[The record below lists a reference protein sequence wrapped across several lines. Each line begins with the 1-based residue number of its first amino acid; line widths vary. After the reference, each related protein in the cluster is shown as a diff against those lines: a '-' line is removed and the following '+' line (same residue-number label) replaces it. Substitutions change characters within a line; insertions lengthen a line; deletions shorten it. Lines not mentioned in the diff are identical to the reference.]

1 MLIDPNEIQ
10 TTDRGSDKFAAL
22 SINPYGGS
30 VIIGGSDGDSVHHES
45 ANFVFENTQNNGH
58 VRFSNQVAANYIQ
71 SGYSGAVNSAKDLR
85 FGPVLTAGKTWMA
98 ITKDGNI
105 GIGTTKPANKLAITN
120 PGDIGMLSNPTQGGI
135 VIQDQEA
142 YNRGAKLYIDANEI
156 QTVHD
161 GQIFP
166 LIINPYGGNVRLGG
180 HDGNFGSGA
189 TASFDFIVPTVQK
202 GYMRFT
208 PDTNAN
214 YIQSGYSGTTNSA
227 KDLRFGPV
235 NTSNSHMVLT
245 ASGSLGVGTMNP
257 KTKLDVAGKVRI
269 ADGSQGS
276 GKLLVSD
283 NDGIARWA
291 AASTLGIGSGSN
303 PNDCSATNKVVNGHS
318 YPVAALTNGNN
329 YMSVFVESIANG
341 RRQWSQEFLCT
352 KGNLGALGGERSQ
365 LFCNNGYIS
374 NGTACIQPSADAA
387 TNCSATNMTI
397 NGKTYA
403 VPSIKHNFSAV
414 VYTHKAI
421 ANGTENYKQTFVCNN
436 GTVQVSGSEEKI
448 SQTCNAGHSWNGSQC
463 VAGGDPK
470 INDIFKDTSCNTAN
484 IQVVTLTPGVDKIP
498 ENLNAD
504 TMYKLSSGTYE
515 ITKKINMNTCSAI
528 VGEGNTKTTIQ
539 YAGLSFGTEDLISI
553 EKSNAV
559 VSDVKITGTKA
570 GAGTVAN
577 LIKASGNISKVI
589 IQKSNLENATQSG
602 IDFDYVSNSKID
614 KVEIKE
620 IKNTSSAVNG
630 IHLRNDSNNNTLT
643 NIAISNISSSSS
655 ASSSGIDLRGSSNIL
670 TNITISNIS
679 SSSSYSSSFGID
691 LNGSSNTLTNITIS
705 NISSSYYSSSYGI
718 HLGGSSNTL
727 TNITISNIFSSASP
741 SFGIRFGS
749 DNNTLSNASIS
760 YSKQYGISVEN
771 GKTNNTLRNVLVY
784 KNSQAGI
791 QMDGSNTTFSNV
803 YSYANGGAGIA
814 GNGGSNF
821 YYDKLVIFGNAGSN
835 TVGPLKRG
843 FASHW
848 LGGFNDGV
856 LTITGT
862 FGAAWAIAPT
872 NVTGFNINT
881 VGAQTGL
888 TWPATV
894 NWTFGANIPKQM
906 APVIASDCTLSATST
921 TKCRPTFGGTTTYN
935 AAKKIGER

>member
-1 MLIDPNEIQ
+1 
-10 TTDRGSDKFAAL
+10 
-22 SINPYGGS
+22 
-30 VIIGGSDGDSVHHES
+30 
-45 ANFVFENTQNNGH
+45 
-58 VRFSNQVAANYIQ
+58 
-71 SGYSGAVNSAKDLR
+71 
-85 FGPVLTAGKTWMA
+85 
-98 ITKDGNI
+98 
-105 GIGTTKPANKLAITN
+105 
-120 PGDIGMLSNPTQGGI
+120 
-135 VIQDQEA
+135 
-142 YNRGAKLYIDANEI
+142 
-156 QTVHD
+156 
-161 GQIFP
+161 
-166 LIINPYGGNVRLGG
+166 
-180 HDGNFGSGA
+180 
-189 TASFDFIVPTVQK
+189 
-202 GYMRFT
+202 
-208 PDTNAN
+208 
-214 YIQSGYSGTTNSA
+214 
-227 KDLRFGPV
+227 
-235 NTSNSHMVLT
+235 MVLT

-291 AASTLGIGSGSN
+291 AASTLGIGSGGN

-352 KGNLGALGGERSQ
+352 KGNLDALGGERSQ
-365 LFCNNGYIS
+365 LFCNNGYTS

-387 TNCSATNMTI
+387 TNCSATNMAI

-414 VYTHKAI
+414 VHAHQSI

-436 GTVQVSGSEEKI
+436 GTVQASGSEEKI
-448 SQTCNAGHSWNGSQC
+448 SQTCNAGYSWNGSQC
-463 VAGGDPK
+463 VAGGDPQ

-484 IQVVTLTPGVDKIP
+484 IRVVTIAPGVDKIP

-602 IDFDYVSNSKID
+602 IAFDYVSNSKID
-614 KVEIKE
+614 KVQIKE
-620 IKNTSSAVNG
+620 IKSTSNAVNG
-630 IHLRNDSNNNTLT
+630 IQLRNSNNNTLT
-643 NIAISNISSSSS
+643 NITISNLSSSSFVSSGINLRDSNSNTLTNITISNLSPPPPSSSSS
-655 ASSSGIDLRGSSNIL
+655 PTFTGIYLDRSNNNTF

-679 SSSSYSSSFGID
+679 SSSSFSSSGIYLSGSHSNTFTNITISNISASYSSFGIHVEGSSNTFTNITISN
-691 LNGSSNTLTNITIS
+691 LSSSSSRGINLNNGSSNTLTNITIS
-705 NISSSYYSSSYGI
+705 N
-718 HLGGSSNTL
+718 L
-727 TNITISNIFSSASP
+727 SAAS

-760 YSKQYGISVEN
+760 YSEYYGISVEN
-771 GKTNNTLRNVLVY
+771 GKANNTLRNVLVY
-784 KNSQAGI
+784 KNRQAGI

-821 YYDKLVIFGNAGSN
+821 YYDKLVIFGNAGGN
-835 TVGPLKRG
+835 TVGPLKPG
-843 FASHW
+843 LASHW
-848 LGGFNDGV
+848 LGGFTNGV
-856 LTITGT
+856 FTTTGT
-862 FGAAWAIAPT
+862 FGTAWAIAPT

-881 VGAQTGL
+881 VGPQTGL

-935 AAKKIGER
+935 ATKKIGER

>member
-1 MLIDPNEIQ
+1 
-10 TTDRGSDKFAAL
+10 
-22 SINPYGGS
+22 
-30 VIIGGSDGDSVHHES
+30 
-45 ANFVFENTQNNGH
+45 
-58 VRFSNQVAANYIQ
+58 
-71 SGYSGAVNSAKDLR
+71 
-85 FGPVLTAGKTWMA
+85 
-98 ITKDGNI
+98 
-105 GIGTTKPANKLAITN
+105 
-120 PGDIGMLSNPTQGGI
+120 
-135 VIQDQEA
+135 
-142 YNRGAKLYIDANEI
+142 
-156 QTVHD
+156 
-161 GQIFP
+161 
-166 LIINPYGGNVRLGG
+166 
-180 HDGNFGSGA
+180 
-189 TASFDFIVPTVQK
+189 
-202 GYMRFT
+202 
-208 PDTNAN
+208 
-214 YIQSGYSGTTNSA
+214 
-227 KDLRFGPV
+227 
-235 NTSNSHMVLT
+235 MVLT

-365 LFCNNGYIS
+365 LFCNNGYTS

-414 VYTHKAI
+414 VHTHQSI

-436 GTVQVSGSEEKI
+436 GTVQASGSEEKI
-448 SQTCNAGHSWNGSQC
+448 SQTCNAGYSWNGSQC
-463 VAGGDPK
+463 VAGGDPQ
-470 INDIFKDTSCNTAN
+470 ISDIFKDTSCNTAN
-484 IQVVTLTPGVDKIP
+484 IRVVTIAPGVDKIP

-589 IQKSNLENATQSG
+589 IRKSNLENATQSG
-602 IDFDYVSNSKID
+602 ISFDNVSNSKID

-620 IKNTSSAVNG
+620 IKSTSNAVHG
-630 IHLRNDSNNNTLT
+630 IQLSNSNNNT
-643 NIAISNISSSSS
+643 
-655 ASSSGIDLRGSSNIL
+655 L

-679 SSSSYSSSFGID
+679 SSSSDFSSSYGISLSGSSNTLTHIAISNISSSSSSFGIY
-691 LNGSSNTLTNITIS
+691 LAGSSSNTLTHITISNISSSAYSYGIILNSSSSNTLTHIAISNISSSSYSSSYGISLNNSSSNTLTHIAISNISSSYSSSYGISLGSSSSNTFTNITIS
-705 NISSSYYSSSYGI
+705 NISSS
-718 HLGGSSNTL
+718 
-727 TNITISNIFSSASP
+727 SP
-741 SFGIRFGS
+741 SSGIRFGS

-760 YSKQYGISVEN
+760 YSKHHGIVVEN

-784 KNSQAGI
+784 KN
-791 QMDGSNTTFSNV
+791 
-803 YSYANGGAGIA
+803 
-814 GNGGSNF
+814 
-821 YYDKLVIFGNAGSN
+821 
-835 TVGPLKRG
+835 
-843 FASHW
+843 
-848 LGGFNDGV
+848 
-856 LTITGT
+856 
-862 FGAAWAIAPT
+862 
-872 NVTGFNINT
+872 
-881 VGAQTGL
+881 
-888 TWPATV
+888 
-894 NWTFGANIPKQM
+894 
-906 APVIASDCTLSATST
+906 
-921 TKCRPTFGGTTTYN
+921 
-935 AAKKIGER
+935 

>member
-1 MLIDPNEIQ
+1 
-10 TTDRGSDKFAAL
+10 
-22 SINPYGGS
+22 
-30 VIIGGSDGDSVHHES
+30 
-45 ANFVFENTQNNGH
+45 
-58 VRFSNQVAANYIQ
+58 
-71 SGYSGAVNSAKDLR
+71 
-85 FGPVLTAGKTWMA
+85 
-98 ITKDGNI
+98 
-105 GIGTTKPANKLAITN
+105 
-120 PGDIGMLSNPTQGGI
+120 
-135 VIQDQEA
+135 
-142 YNRGAKLYIDANEI
+142 
-156 QTVHD
+156 
-161 GQIFP
+161 
-166 LIINPYGGNVRLGG
+166 
-180 HDGNFGSGA
+180 
-189 TASFDFIVPTVQK
+189 
-202 GYMRFT
+202 
-208 PDTNAN
+208 
-214 YIQSGYSGTTNSA
+214 
-227 KDLRFGPV
+227 
-235 NTSNSHMVLT
+235 MVLT

-257 KTKLDVAGKVRI
+257 KTKFDVAGKVRI

-436 GTVQVSGSEEKI
+436 GTVQKSGSEEKI

-463 VAGGDPK
+463 VPGGDPQ

-504 TMYKLSSGTYE
+504 TMYKLSAGTYQ

-528 VGEGNTKTTIQ
+528 VGEGTTKTTIQ

-553 EKSNAV
+553 AKSNTV

-577 LIKASGNISKVI
+577 LINASGNISKVI

-602 IDFDYVSNSKID
+602 IGFYNVSNSKID
-614 KVEIKE
+614 TVEIKE
-620 IKNTSSAVNG
+620 IKSTSNTVNG
-630 IHLRNDSNNNTLT
+630 IHLSSSNNT
-643 NIAISNISSSSS
+643 
-655 ASSSGIDLRGSSNIL
+655 L

-679 SSSSYSSSFGID
+679 SSSGSSGISLGGSNNTLTNITISNISSSSPSSSYGISLGGSNNTLTNITISNISASSSSSSSYGISLGGSNNTFTNITISNISSSSSFSSYSYGIS
-691 LNGSSNTLTNITIS
+691 LGGSNNTFTNITISNISSSSHYSYGISLDRGTSNTLTNITIS
-705 NISSSYYSSSYGI
+705 NISSSSSSLGISFYG
-718 HLGGSSNTL
+718 
-727 TNITISNIFSSASP
+727 
-741 SFGIRFGS
+741 
-749 DNNTLSNASIS
+749 DNNILSNASIS
-760 YSKQYGISVEN
+760 YSKHNGISVQN
-771 GKTNNTLRNVLVY
+771 GKKNNTLRNVVVY
-784 KNSQAGI
+784 KN
-791 QMDGSNTTFSNV
+791 
-803 YSYANGGAGIA
+803 
-814 GNGGSNF
+814 
-821 YYDKLVIFGNAGSN
+821 
-835 TVGPLKRG
+835 
-843 FASHW
+843 
-848 LGGFNDGV
+848 
-856 LTITGT
+856 
-862 FGAAWAIAPT
+862 
-872 NVTGFNINT
+872 
-881 VGAQTGL
+881 
-888 TWPATV
+888 
-894 NWTFGANIPKQM
+894 
-906 APVIASDCTLSATST
+906 
-921 TKCRPTFGGTTTYN
+921 
-935 AAKKIGER
+935 

>member
-1 MLIDPNEIQ
+1 
-10 TTDRGSDKFAAL
+10 
-22 SINPYGGS
+22 
-30 VIIGGSDGDSVHHES
+30 
-45 ANFVFENTQNNGH
+45 
-58 VRFSNQVAANYIQ
+58 
-71 SGYSGAVNSAKDLR
+71 
-85 FGPVLTAGKTWMA
+85 
-98 ITKDGNI
+98 
-105 GIGTTKPANKLAITN
+105 
-120 PGDIGMLSNPTQGGI
+120 
-135 VIQDQEA
+135 
-142 YNRGAKLYIDANEI
+142 
-156 QTVHD
+156 
-161 GQIFP
+161 
-166 LIINPYGGNVRLGG
+166 
-180 HDGNFGSGA
+180 
-189 TASFDFIVPTVQK
+189 
-202 GYMRFT
+202 
-208 PDTNAN
+208 
-214 YIQSGYSGTTNSA
+214 
-227 KDLRFGPV
+227 
-235 NTSNSHMVLT
+235 MVLT

-365 LFCNNGYIS
+365 LFCNNGYTS

-414 VYTHKAI
+414 VHTHQSI

-436 GTVQVSGSEEKI
+436 GTVQASGPEEKI
-448 SQTCNAGHSWNGSQC
+448 SQTCNAGYSWNGSQC
-463 VAGGDPK
+463 VAGGDPQ
-470 INDIFKDTSCNTAN
+470 ISDIFKDTSCNTAN
-484 IQVVTLTPGVDKIP
+484 IRVVTIAPGVDKIP

-553 EKSNAV
+553 AKSNAV

-589 IQKSNLENATQSG
+589 IQKSNLENATRSG
-602 IDFDYVSNSKID
+602 IDFNNVSNSKID
-614 KVEIKE
+614 KVEIKG
-620 IKNTSSAVNG
+620 IKSTSNAVHG
-630 IHLRNDSNNNTLT
+630 IQLSNSNNNT
-643 NIAISNISSSSS
+643 
-655 ASSSGIDLRGSSNIL
+655 L

-679 SSSSYSSSFGID
+679 SSSSSFGIY
-691 LNGSSNTLTNITIS
+691 LAGSSSNTLTHITISNISSSSYSSSYGISLNNSSSNTFTHITISNISSPSSSSYGISLGSSSSNTFTNITIS
-705 NISSSYYSSSYGI
+705 NISS
-718 HLGGSSNTL
+718 
-727 TNITISNIFSSASP
+727 SP

-784 KNSQAGI
+784 KN
-791 QMDGSNTTFSNV
+791 
-803 YSYANGGAGIA
+803 
-814 GNGGSNF
+814 
-821 YYDKLVIFGNAGSN
+821 
-835 TVGPLKRG
+835 
-843 FASHW
+843 
-848 LGGFNDGV
+848 
-856 LTITGT
+856 
-862 FGAAWAIAPT
+862 
-872 NVTGFNINT
+872 
-881 VGAQTGL
+881 
-888 TWPATV
+888 
-894 NWTFGANIPKQM
+894 
-906 APVIASDCTLSATST
+906 
-921 TKCRPTFGGTTTYN
+921 
-935 AAKKIGER
+935 

>member
-1 MLIDPNEIQ
+1 
-10 TTDRGSDKFAAL
+10 
-22 SINPYGGS
+22 
-30 VIIGGSDGDSVHHES
+30 
-45 ANFVFENTQNNGH
+45 
-58 VRFSNQVAANYIQ
+58 
-71 SGYSGAVNSAKDLR
+71 
-85 FGPVLTAGKTWMA
+85 
-98 ITKDGNI
+98 
-105 GIGTTKPANKLAITN
+105 
-120 PGDIGMLSNPTQGGI
+120 
-135 VIQDQEA
+135 
-142 YNRGAKLYIDANEI
+142 
-156 QTVHD
+156 
-161 GQIFP
+161 
-166 LIINPYGGNVRLGG
+166 
-180 HDGNFGSGA
+180 
-189 TASFDFIVPTVQK
+189 
-202 GYMRFT
+202 
-208 PDTNAN
+208 
-214 YIQSGYSGTTNSA
+214 
-227 KDLRFGPV
+227 
-235 NTSNSHMVLT
+235 MVLT

-365 LFCNNGYIS
+365 LFCNNGYAS

-414 VYTHKAI
+414 VHTHQSI

-436 GTVQVSGSEEKI
+436 GTVQKSGSEEKI
-448 SQTCNAGHSWNGSQC
+448 SQTCNAGYSWNGSQC
-463 VAGGDPK
+463 VAGGDPQ

-484 IQVVTLTPGVDKIP
+484 IRVVTIAPGVDKIP

-589 IQKSNLENATQSG
+589 IQKSNLENATKSG

-620 IKNTSSAVNG
+620 IQSTSNAVNG
-630 IHLRNDSNNNTLT
+630 ILLSNSNN
-643 NIAISNISSSSS
+643 
-655 ASSSGIDLRGSSNIL
+655 
-670 TNITISNIS
+670 
-679 SSSSYSSSFGID
+679 
-691 LNGSSNTLTNITIS
+691 NTLTNITIS
-705 NISSSYYSSSYGI
+705 NISASSNFSSSSGIYLNDSSSNTLTHITISNISSSSNSSSGIYLSTSSSNTLTHITISNISSASSNSSAGIFLSNGSSSNTLTHITISNISAAASSGIFLSNGSSSNTLTHITISNISSVSSYYSSSSGI
-718 HLGGSSNTL
+718 DLDISSSSNTF
-727 TNITISNIFSSASP
+727 THITISNISSS
-741 SFGIRFGS
+741 SSSSNSSSGIRFKSG
-749 DNNTLSNASIS
+749 NNTLSNASIS
-760 YSKQYGISVEN
+760 YSKHYGISVEN
-771 GKTNNTLRNVLVY
+771 GTANNTLRNVLVY
-784 KNSQAGI
+784 KN
-791 QMDGSNTTFSNV
+791 
-803 YSYANGGAGIA
+803 
-814 GNGGSNF
+814 
-821 YYDKLVIFGNAGSN
+821 
-835 TVGPLKRG
+835 
-843 FASHW
+843 
-848 LGGFNDGV
+848 
-856 LTITGT
+856 
-862 FGAAWAIAPT
+862 
-872 NVTGFNINT
+872 
-881 VGAQTGL
+881 
-888 TWPATV
+888 
-894 NWTFGANIPKQM
+894 
-906 APVIASDCTLSATST
+906 
-921 TKCRPTFGGTTTYN
+921 
-935 AAKKIGER
+935 

>member
-1 MLIDPNEIQ
+1 
-10 TTDRGSDKFAAL
+10 
-22 SINPYGGS
+22 
-30 VIIGGSDGDSVHHES
+30 
-45 ANFVFENTQNNGH
+45 
-58 VRFSNQVAANYIQ
+58 
-71 SGYSGAVNSAKDLR
+71 
-85 FGPVLTAGKTWMA
+85 
-98 ITKDGNI
+98 
-105 GIGTTKPANKLAITN
+105 
-120 PGDIGMLSNPTQGGI
+120 
-135 VIQDQEA
+135 
-142 YNRGAKLYIDANEI
+142 
-156 QTVHD
+156 
-161 GQIFP
+161 
-166 LIINPYGGNVRLGG
+166 
-180 HDGNFGSGA
+180 
-189 TASFDFIVPTVQK
+189 
-202 GYMRFT
+202 
-208 PDTNAN
+208 
-214 YIQSGYSGTTNSA
+214 
-227 KDLRFGPV
+227 
-235 NTSNSHMVLT
+235 MVLT

-365 LFCNNGYIS
+365 LFCNNGYTS

-414 VYTHKAI
+414 VHTHQSI

-436 GTVQVSGSEEKI
+436 GTVQASGPEEKI
-448 SQTCNAGHSWNGSQC
+448 SQTCNAGYSWNGSQC
-463 VAGGDPK
+463 VAGGDPQ
-470 INDIFKDTSCNTAN
+470 ISDIFKDTSCNTAN
-484 IQVVTLTPGVDKIP
+484 IRVVTIAPGVDKIP

-553 EKSNAV
+553 AKSNAV

-655 ASSSGIDLRGSSNIL
+655 
-670 TNITISNIS
+670 
-679 SSSSYSSSFGID
+679 SFGIY
-691 LNGSSNTLTNITIS
+691 LN
-705 NISSSYYSSSYGI
+705 
-718 HLGGSSNTL
+718 GSSNTL

-784 KNSQAGI
+784 KN
-791 QMDGSNTTFSNV
+791 
-803 YSYANGGAGIA
+803 
-814 GNGGSNF
+814 
-821 YYDKLVIFGNAGSN
+821 
-835 TVGPLKRG
+835 
-843 FASHW
+843 
-848 LGGFNDGV
+848 
-856 LTITGT
+856 
-862 FGAAWAIAPT
+862 
-872 NVTGFNINT
+872 
-881 VGAQTGL
+881 
-888 TWPATV
+888 
-894 NWTFGANIPKQM
+894 
-906 APVIASDCTLSATST
+906 
-921 TKCRPTFGGTTTYN
+921 
-935 AAKKIGER
+935 

>member
-1 MLIDPNEIQ
+1 
-10 TTDRGSDKFAAL
+10 
-22 SINPYGGS
+22 
-30 VIIGGSDGDSVHHES
+30 
-45 ANFVFENTQNNGH
+45 
-58 VRFSNQVAANYIQ
+58 
-71 SGYSGAVNSAKDLR
+71 
-85 FGPVLTAGKTWMA
+85 
-98 ITKDGNI
+98 
-105 GIGTTKPANKLAITN
+105 
-120 PGDIGMLSNPTQGGI
+120 
-135 VIQDQEA
+135 
-142 YNRGAKLYIDANEI
+142 
-156 QTVHD
+156 
-161 GQIFP
+161 
-166 LIINPYGGNVRLGG
+166 
-180 HDGNFGSGA
+180 
-189 TASFDFIVPTVQK
+189 
-202 GYMRFT
+202 
-208 PDTNAN
+208 
-214 YIQSGYSGTTNSA
+214 
-227 KDLRFGPV
+227 
-235 NTSNSHMVLT
+235 MVLT

-365 LFCNNGYIS
+365 LFCNNGYTS

-436 GTVQVSGSEEKI
+436 GTVQKSGSEEKI

-463 VAGGDPK
+463 VPGGDPQ

-504 TMYKLSSGTYE
+504 TMYKLSAGTYQ

-528 VGEGNTKTTIQ
+528 VGEGTTKTTIQ

-553 EKSNAV
+553 AKSNTV

-577 LIKASGNISKVI
+577 LINASGNISKVI

-602 IDFDYVSNSKID
+602 IGFYNVSNSKID
-614 KVEIKE
+614 TVEIKE
-620 IKNTSSAVNG
+620 IKSTSNTVNG
-630 IHLRNDSNNNTLT
+630 IHLSSSNNT
-643 NIAISNISSSSS
+643 
-655 ASSSGIDLRGSSNIL
+655 L

-679 SSSSYSSSFGID
+679 SSSDSSGISLGGSNNTLTNITISNISSSSPSSSYGISLGGSNNTLTNITISNISAASSSSSSYGISLGGSNNTFTNITISNISSSSSFSSYSYGIS
-691 LNGSSNTLTNITIS
+691 LGGSNNTFTNITISNISSSSHYSYGISLDRGTSNTLTNITIS
-705 NISSSYYSSSYGI
+705 NISSSSSLGISFYG
-718 HLGGSSNTL
+718 
-727 TNITISNIFSSASP
+727 
-741 SFGIRFGS
+741 
-749 DNNTLSNASIS
+749 DNNILSNASIS
-760 YSKQYGISVEN
+760 YSKHNGIFVQN
-771 GKTNNTLRNVLVY
+771 GKANNTLRNVLVY
-784 KNSQAGI
+784 KN
-791 QMDGSNTTFSNV
+791 
-803 YSYANGGAGIA
+803 
-814 GNGGSNF
+814 
-821 YYDKLVIFGNAGSN
+821 
-835 TVGPLKRG
+835 
-843 FASHW
+843 
-848 LGGFNDGV
+848 
-856 LTITGT
+856 
-862 FGAAWAIAPT
+862 
-872 NVTGFNINT
+872 
-881 VGAQTGL
+881 
-888 TWPATV
+888 
-894 NWTFGANIPKQM
+894 
-906 APVIASDCTLSATST
+906 
-921 TKCRPTFGGTTTYN
+921 
-935 AAKKIGER
+935 

>member
-1 MLIDPNEIQ
+1 
-10 TTDRGSDKFAAL
+10 
-22 SINPYGGS
+22 
-30 VIIGGSDGDSVHHES
+30 
-45 ANFVFENTQNNGH
+45 
-58 VRFSNQVAANYIQ
+58 
-71 SGYSGAVNSAKDLR
+71 
-85 FGPVLTAGKTWMA
+85 
-98 ITKDGNI
+98 
-105 GIGTTKPANKLAITN
+105 
-120 PGDIGMLSNPTQGGI
+120 
-135 VIQDQEA
+135 
-142 YNRGAKLYIDANEI
+142 
-156 QTVHD
+156 
-161 GQIFP
+161 
-166 LIINPYGGNVRLGG
+166 
-180 HDGNFGSGA
+180 
-189 TASFDFIVPTVQK
+189 
-202 GYMRFT
+202 
-208 PDTNAN
+208 
-214 YIQSGYSGTTNSA
+214 
-227 KDLRFGPV
+227 
-235 NTSNSHMVLT
+235 MVLT

-365 LFCNNGYIS
+365 LFCNNGYTS

-414 VYTHKAI
+414 VHTHQSI

-436 GTVQVSGSEEKI
+436 GTVQASGSEEKI
-448 SQTCNAGHSWNGSQC
+448 SQTCNAGYSWNGSQC
-463 VAGGDPK
+463 VAGGDPQ

-484 IQVVTLTPGVDKIP
+484 IRVVTLAPGVDKIP

-553 EKSNAV
+553 AKSNAV

-589 IQKSNLENATQSG
+589 IQKSNLENATRSG
-602 IDFDYVSNSKID
+602 IDFDNVSNSKID
-614 KVEIKE
+614 KVQIKE
-620 IKNTSSAVNG
+620 IKNTSSGVYG
-630 IHLRNDSNNNTLT
+630 IRLSNSNNNTLT
-643 NIAISNISSSSS
+643 NITISNLSSPSSPP
-655 ASSSGIDLRGSSNIL
+655 SGIYLNDSNSNTF

-679 SSSSYSSSFGID
+679 SYSSSFFSSGIY
-691 LNGSSNTLTNITIS
+691 LNISSSNTFTNITISNFSSSASSIGIYLNYGSSNTFTDITISNLSSSASTTSSSGIYLSGSNSNTFTNITISNLSATYTPSGIYVEGSSNTFTNITIS
-705 NISSSYYSSSYGI
+705 NISASYYSSSGI
-718 HLGGSSNTL
+718 NLRGSSNTF
-727 TNITISNIFSSASP
+727 TNITISNISAPSS
-741 SFGIRFGS
+741 SFGIRFDS

-760 YSKQYGISVEN
+760 YSKHYGISVQN

-784 KNSQAGI
+784 KN
-791 QMDGSNTTFSNV
+791 
-803 YSYANGGAGIA
+803 
-814 GNGGSNF
+814 
-821 YYDKLVIFGNAGSN
+821 
-835 TVGPLKRG
+835 
-843 FASHW
+843 
-848 LGGFNDGV
+848 
-856 LTITGT
+856 
-862 FGAAWAIAPT
+862 
-872 NVTGFNINT
+872 
-881 VGAQTGL
+881 
-888 TWPATV
+888 
-894 NWTFGANIPKQM
+894 
-906 APVIASDCTLSATST
+906 
-921 TKCRPTFGGTTTYN
+921 
-935 AAKKIGER
+935 

>member
-1 MLIDPNEIQ
+1 
-10 TTDRGSDKFAAL
+10 
-22 SINPYGGS
+22 
-30 VIIGGSDGDSVHHES
+30 
-45 ANFVFENTQNNGH
+45 
-58 VRFSNQVAANYIQ
+58 
-71 SGYSGAVNSAKDLR
+71 
-85 FGPVLTAGKTWMA
+85 
-98 ITKDGNI
+98 
-105 GIGTTKPANKLAITN
+105 
-120 PGDIGMLSNPTQGGI
+120 
-135 VIQDQEA
+135 
-142 YNRGAKLYIDANEI
+142 
-156 QTVHD
+156 
-161 GQIFP
+161 
-166 LIINPYGGNVRLGG
+166 
-180 HDGNFGSGA
+180 
-189 TASFDFIVPTVQK
+189 
-202 GYMRFT
+202 
-208 PDTNAN
+208 
-214 YIQSGYSGTTNSA
+214 
-227 KDLRFGPV
+227 
-235 NTSNSHMVLT
+235 MVLT

-257 KTKLDVAGKVRI
+257 KTKLDVVGKVRI

-291 AASTLGIGSGSN
+291 AASTLGIGSGGN

-365 LFCNNGYIS
+365 LFCNNGYTS

-414 VYTHKAI
+414 VHTHQSI

-436 GTVQVSGSEEKI
+436 GTVQASGSEEKI
-448 SQTCNAGHSWNGSQC
+448 SQTCNAGYSWNGSQC
-463 VAGGDPK
+463 VAGGDPQ

-484 IQVVTLTPGVDKIP
+484 IRVVTIAPGVDKIP

-577 LIKASGNISKVI
+577 LIKVSGNISKVI
-589 IQKSNLENATQSG
+589 IQKSNLENATRSG
-602 IDFDYVSNSKID
+602 IDFNNVSNSKID

-620 IKNTSSAVNG
+620 IKSTSNAVHG
-630 IHLRNDSNNNTLT
+630 IQLSNSNNNT
-643 NIAISNISSSSS
+643 
-655 ASSSGIDLRGSSNIL
+655 L

-679 SSSSYSSSFGID
+679 SSSSDFSSSYGIS
-691 LNGSSNTLTNITIS
+691 LSGSSNTLTHITIS
-705 NISSSYYSSSYGI
+705 NISSSPSS
-718 HLGGSSNTL
+718 
-727 TNITISNIFSSASP
+727 
-741 SFGIRFGS
+741 GIRFGS

-760 YSKQYGISVEN
+760 YSKHHGIVVEN

-784 KNSQAGI
+784 KN
-791 QMDGSNTTFSNV
+791 
-803 YSYANGGAGIA
+803 
-814 GNGGSNF
+814 
-821 YYDKLVIFGNAGSN
+821 
-835 TVGPLKRG
+835 
-843 FASHW
+843 
-848 LGGFNDGV
+848 
-856 LTITGT
+856 
-862 FGAAWAIAPT
+862 
-872 NVTGFNINT
+872 
-881 VGAQTGL
+881 
-888 TWPATV
+888 
-894 NWTFGANIPKQM
+894 
-906 APVIASDCTLSATST
+906 
-921 TKCRPTFGGTTTYN
+921 
-935 AAKKIGER
+935 

>member
-1 MLIDPNEIQ
+1 
-10 TTDRGSDKFAAL
+10 
-22 SINPYGGS
+22 
-30 VIIGGSDGDSVHHES
+30 
-45 ANFVFENTQNNGH
+45 
-58 VRFSNQVAANYIQ
+58 
-71 SGYSGAVNSAKDLR
+71 
-85 FGPVLTAGKTWMA
+85 
-98 ITKDGNI
+98 
-105 GIGTTKPANKLAITN
+105 
-120 PGDIGMLSNPTQGGI
+120 
-135 VIQDQEA
+135 
-142 YNRGAKLYIDANEI
+142 
-156 QTVHD
+156 
-161 GQIFP
+161 
-166 LIINPYGGNVRLGG
+166 
-180 HDGNFGSGA
+180 
-189 TASFDFIVPTVQK
+189 
-202 GYMRFT
+202 
-208 PDTNAN
+208 
-214 YIQSGYSGTTNSA
+214 
-227 KDLRFGPV
+227 
-235 NTSNSHMVLT
+235 MVLT

-436 GTVQVSGSEEKI
+436 GTVQKSGSEEKI

-463 VAGGDPK
+463 VPGGDPQ

-504 TMYKLSSGTYE
+504 TMYKLSAGTYQ

-528 VGEGNTKTTIQ
+528 VGEGTTKTTIQ

-553 EKSNAV
+553 AKSNTV

-577 LIKASGNISKVI
+577 LINASGNISKVI

-602 IDFDYVSNSKID
+602 IGFYNVSNSKID
-614 KVEIKE
+614 TVEIKE
-620 IKNTSSAVNG
+620 IKSTSNTVNG
-630 IHLRNDSNNNTLT
+630 IHLSSSNNT
-643 NIAISNISSSSS
+643 
-655 ASSSGIDLRGSSNIL
+655 L

-679 SSSSYSSSFGID
+679 SSSDSSGISLGGSNNTLTNITISNISSSSPSSSYGIS
-691 LNGSSNTLTNITIS
+691 LGGSNNTLTNITISNISASSSSSSSYGISLGGSNNTFTNITISNISSSSHYSYGISLDRGTSNTLTNITIS
-705 NISSSYYSSSYGI
+705 NISSSSSSLGISFYG
-718 HLGGSSNTL
+718 
-727 TNITISNIFSSASP
+727 
-741 SFGIRFGS
+741 
-749 DNNTLSNASIS
+749 DNNILSNASIS
-760 YSKQYGISVEN
+760 YSKHNGIFVQN
-771 GKTNNTLRNVLVY
+771 GKANNTLRNVLVY
-784 KNSQAGI
+784 KN
-791 QMDGSNTTFSNV
+791 
-803 YSYANGGAGIA
+803 
-814 GNGGSNF
+814 
-821 YYDKLVIFGNAGSN
+821 
-835 TVGPLKRG
+835 
-843 FASHW
+843 
-848 LGGFNDGV
+848 
-856 LTITGT
+856 
-862 FGAAWAIAPT
+862 
-872 NVTGFNINT
+872 
-881 VGAQTGL
+881 
-888 TWPATV
+888 
-894 NWTFGANIPKQM
+894 
-906 APVIASDCTLSATST
+906 
-921 TKCRPTFGGTTTYN
+921 
-935 AAKKIGER
+935 

>member
-1 MLIDPNEIQ
+1 
-10 TTDRGSDKFAAL
+10 
-22 SINPYGGS
+22 
-30 VIIGGSDGDSVHHES
+30 
-45 ANFVFENTQNNGH
+45 
-58 VRFSNQVAANYIQ
+58 
-71 SGYSGAVNSAKDLR
+71 
-85 FGPVLTAGKTWMA
+85 
-98 ITKDGNI
+98 
-105 GIGTTKPANKLAITN
+105 
-120 PGDIGMLSNPTQGGI
+120 
-135 VIQDQEA
+135 
-142 YNRGAKLYIDANEI
+142 
-156 QTVHD
+156 
-161 GQIFP
+161 
-166 LIINPYGGNVRLGG
+166 
-180 HDGNFGSGA
+180 
-189 TASFDFIVPTVQK
+189 
-202 GYMRFT
+202 
-208 PDTNAN
+208 
-214 YIQSGYSGTTNSA
+214 
-227 KDLRFGPV
+227 
-235 NTSNSHMVLT
+235 MVLT

-365 LFCNNGYIS
+365 LFCNNGYTS

-414 VYTHKAI
+414 VHTHQSI

-436 GTVQVSGSEEKI
+436 GTVQASGSEEKI
-448 SQTCNAGHSWNGSQC
+448 SQTCNAGYSWNGSQC
-463 VAGGDPK
+463 VAGGDPQ

-484 IQVVTLTPGVDKIP
+484 IRVVTLAPGVDKIP

-553 EKSNAV
+553 AKSNAV

-602 IDFDYVSNSKID
+602 IDFDNVSNSKID
-614 KVEIKE
+614 KVQIKE
-620 IKNTSSAVNG
+620 IKNTSSGVYG
-630 IHLRNDSNNNTLT
+630 IRLSNSNNNTLT
-643 NIAISNISSSSS
+643 NITISNLSSPSSPP
-655 ASSSGIDLRGSSNIL
+655 SGIYLNDSNSNTF

-679 SSSSYSSSFGID
+679 SSSSSFFSSGIYLNISSSNTFTNITISNFSSSASSIGIY
-691 LNGSSNTLTNITIS
+691 LNYGSSNTFTDITISNLSSSASTTSSSGIYLSGSNSNTFTNITISNLSATYTPSGIYVEGSSNTFTNITIS
-705 NISSSYYSSSYGI
+705 NISASYYSSSGI
-718 HLGGSSNTL
+718 NLRGSSNTF
-727 TNITISNIFSSASP
+727 TNITISNISAPSS
-741 SFGIRFGS
+741 SFGIRFDS

-760 YSKQYGISVEN
+760 YSKHYGISVQN

-784 KNSQAGI
+784 KN
-791 QMDGSNTTFSNV
+791 
-803 YSYANGGAGIA
+803 
-814 GNGGSNF
+814 
-821 YYDKLVIFGNAGSN
+821 
-835 TVGPLKRG
+835 
-843 FASHW
+843 
-848 LGGFNDGV
+848 
-856 LTITGT
+856 
-862 FGAAWAIAPT
+862 
-872 NVTGFNINT
+872 
-881 VGAQTGL
+881 
-888 TWPATV
+888 
-894 NWTFGANIPKQM
+894 
-906 APVIASDCTLSATST
+906 
-921 TKCRPTFGGTTTYN
+921 
-935 AAKKIGER
+935 

>member
-1 MLIDPNEIQ
+1 
-10 TTDRGSDKFAAL
+10 
-22 SINPYGGS
+22 
-30 VIIGGSDGDSVHHES
+30 
-45 ANFVFENTQNNGH
+45 
-58 VRFSNQVAANYIQ
+58 
-71 SGYSGAVNSAKDLR
+71 
-85 FGPVLTAGKTWMA
+85 
-98 ITKDGNI
+98 
-105 GIGTTKPANKLAITN
+105 
-120 PGDIGMLSNPTQGGI
+120 
-135 VIQDQEA
+135 
-142 YNRGAKLYIDANEI
+142 
-156 QTVHD
+156 
-161 GQIFP
+161 
-166 LIINPYGGNVRLGG
+166 
-180 HDGNFGSGA
+180 
-189 TASFDFIVPTVQK
+189 
-202 GYMRFT
+202 
-208 PDTNAN
+208 
-214 YIQSGYSGTTNSA
+214 
-227 KDLRFGPV
+227 
-235 NTSNSHMVLT
+235 MVLT

-365 LFCNNGYIS
+365 LFCNNGYAS

-414 VYTHKAI
+414 VHTHQSI

-436 GTVQVSGSEEKI
+436 GTVQKSGSEEKI
-448 SQTCNAGHSWNGSQC
+448 SQTCNAGYSWNGSQC
-463 VAGGDPK
+463 VAGGDPQ

-484 IQVVTLTPGVDKIP
+484 IRVVTIAPGVDKIP

-589 IQKSNLENATQSG
+589 IQKSNLENATRSG
-602 IDFDYVSNSKID
+602 IDFNNVSNSKID
-614 KVEIKE
+614 KVEIKG
-620 IKNTSSAVNG
+620 IKSTSNAVHG
-630 IHLRNDSNNNTLT
+630 IQLSNSNNNT
-643 NIAISNISSSSS
+643 
-655 ASSSGIDLRGSSNIL
+655 L

-679 SSSSYSSSFGID
+679 SSSSSSDFSSSYGIS
-691 LNGSSNTLTNITIS
+691 LSGSSNTLTHITIS
-705 NISSSYYSSSYGI
+705 NISSSSSSFGIYLAGSSNTLTHITISNISSSAYSYGIILNSSSSNTLTHITISNISSSSYSSSYGI
-718 HLGGSSNTL
+718 SLNNSSSNTF
-727 TNITISNIFSSASP
+727 THITISNISSP

-784 KNSQAGI
+784 KN
-791 QMDGSNTTFSNV
+791 
-803 YSYANGGAGIA
+803 
-814 GNGGSNF
+814 
-821 YYDKLVIFGNAGSN
+821 
-835 TVGPLKRG
+835 
-843 FASHW
+843 
-848 LGGFNDGV
+848 
-856 LTITGT
+856 
-862 FGAAWAIAPT
+862 
-872 NVTGFNINT
+872 
-881 VGAQTGL
+881 
-888 TWPATV
+888 
-894 NWTFGANIPKQM
+894 
-906 APVIASDCTLSATST
+906 
-921 TKCRPTFGGTTTYN
+921 
-935 AAKKIGER
+935 

>member
-1 MLIDPNEIQ
+1 
-10 TTDRGSDKFAAL
+10 
-22 SINPYGGS
+22 
-30 VIIGGSDGDSVHHES
+30 
-45 ANFVFENTQNNGH
+45 
-58 VRFSNQVAANYIQ
+58 
-71 SGYSGAVNSAKDLR
+71 
-85 FGPVLTAGKTWMA
+85 
-98 ITKDGNI
+98 
-105 GIGTTKPANKLAITN
+105 
-120 PGDIGMLSNPTQGGI
+120 
-135 VIQDQEA
+135 
-142 YNRGAKLYIDANEI
+142 
-156 QTVHD
+156 
-161 GQIFP
+161 
-166 LIINPYGGNVRLGG
+166 
-180 HDGNFGSGA
+180 
-189 TASFDFIVPTVQK
+189 
-202 GYMRFT
+202 
-208 PDTNAN
+208 
-214 YIQSGYSGTTNSA
+214 
-227 KDLRFGPV
+227 
-235 NTSNSHMVLT
+235 MVLT

-365 LFCNNGYIS
+365 LFCNNGYTS
-374 NGTACIQPSADAA
+374 NGTACIRPSADAA

-414 VYTHKAI
+414 VHTHQSI

-436 GTVQVSGSEEKI
+436 GTVQASGSEEKI
-448 SQTCNAGHSWNGSQC
+448 SQTCNAGYSWNGSQC
-463 VAGGDPK
+463 VAGGDPQ

-484 IQVVTLTPGVDKIP
+484 IRVVTLAPGVDKIP
-498 ENLNAD
+498 KNLNAD

-553 EKSNAV
+553 AKSNAV

-602 IDFDYVSNSKID
+602 ISFDNVSNSKID
-614 KVEIKE
+614 KVQIKE
-620 IKNTSSAVNG
+620 IKNTSSGVYG
-630 IHLRNDSNNNTLT
+630 IRLSNSNNNTLT
-643 NIAISNISSSSS
+643 NITISNLSSPSSPP
-655 ASSSGIDLRGSSNIL
+655 SGIYLNDSNSNTF

-679 SSSSYSSSFGID
+679 SSSSFFSSGIY
-691 LNGSSNTLTNITIS
+691 LNDSNSNTFTNITIS
-705 NISSSYYSSSYGI
+705 NISSSSSSSSIGI
-718 HLGGSSNTL
+718 YLNYGSSNTFTDITISNL
-727 TNITISNIFSSASP
+727 SSSASTTSSSGIYLSGSNSNTFTNITISNLSATYTPSGIYVEGSSNTFTNITISNISASYYSSSGINLRGSSNTFTNITISNISAP
-741 SFGIRFGS
+741 SSSFGIRFDS

-760 YSKQYGISVEN
+760 YSKHYGISVQN

-784 KNSQAGI
+784 KN
-791 QMDGSNTTFSNV
+791 
-803 YSYANGGAGIA
+803 
-814 GNGGSNF
+814 
-821 YYDKLVIFGNAGSN
+821 
-835 TVGPLKRG
+835 
-843 FASHW
+843 
-848 LGGFNDGV
+848 
-856 LTITGT
+856 
-862 FGAAWAIAPT
+862 
-872 NVTGFNINT
+872 
-881 VGAQTGL
+881 
-888 TWPATV
+888 
-894 NWTFGANIPKQM
+894 
-906 APVIASDCTLSATST
+906 
-921 TKCRPTFGGTTTYN
+921 
-935 AAKKIGER
+935 

>member
-1 MLIDPNEIQ
+1 
-10 TTDRGSDKFAAL
+10 
-22 SINPYGGS
+22 
-30 VIIGGSDGDSVHHES
+30 
-45 ANFVFENTQNNGH
+45 
-58 VRFSNQVAANYIQ
+58 
-71 SGYSGAVNSAKDLR
+71 
-85 FGPVLTAGKTWMA
+85 
-98 ITKDGNI
+98 
-105 GIGTTKPANKLAITN
+105 
-120 PGDIGMLSNPTQGGI
+120 
-135 VIQDQEA
+135 
-142 YNRGAKLYIDANEI
+142 
-156 QTVHD
+156 
-161 GQIFP
+161 
-166 LIINPYGGNVRLGG
+166 
-180 HDGNFGSGA
+180 
-189 TASFDFIVPTVQK
+189 
-202 GYMRFT
+202 
-208 PDTNAN
+208 
-214 YIQSGYSGTTNSA
+214 
-227 KDLRFGPV
+227 
-235 NTSNSHMVLT
+235 MVLT

-291 AASTLGIGSGSN
+291 AASTLGISGSN

-352 KGNLGALGGERSQ
+352 KGNLGTLGGERSQ
-365 LFCNNGYIS
+365 LFCNNGYTS

-387 TNCSATNMTI
+387 TNCSATNMII

-414 VYTHKAI
+414 VHAHQSI

-436 GTVQVSGSEEKI
+436 GTVQASGSEEKI
-448 SQTCNAGHSWNGSQC
+448 SQTCNAGYSWNGSQC
-463 VAGGDPK
+463 VAGGDPQ

-484 IQVVTLTPGVDKIP
+484 IRVVTIAPGVDKIP

-589 IQKSNLENATQSG
+589 IQKSNLENATKSG
-602 IDFDYVSNSKID
+602 IDFRNVSNSKID

-620 IKNTSSAVNG
+620 IQSTSNGVNG
-630 IHLRNDSNNNTLT
+630 ILLSNSNN
-643 NIAISNISSSSS
+643 
-655 ASSSGIDLRGSSNIL
+655 
-670 TNITISNIS
+670 
-679 SSSSYSSSFGID
+679 
-691 LNGSSNTLTNITIS
+691 NTLTNITIS
-705 NISSSYYSSSYGI
+705 NISASSNFSSSSGIYLNDSSSNTLTHITISNISASSNSSSGIFLSSSSNTLTHITISNISSASSNSSSGIFLSNGSSSNTLTHITISNISAAASSGIFLSNGSSNTLTHITISNISSVSSYYSSSSGI
-718 HLGGSSNTL
+718 DLDIRSSSNTL
-727 TNITISNIFSSASP
+727 THITISNISSVASN
-741 SFGIRFGS
+741 SSSGIRFKSG
-749 DNNTLSNASIS
+749 NNTLSNASIS
-760 YSKQYGISVEN
+760 YSKHYGISVEN
-771 GKTNNTLRNVLVY
+771 GTANNTLRNVLVY
-784 KNSQAGI
+784 KNRQAGI

-821 YYDKLVIFGNAGSN
+821 YYDKLVIFGNTGGN
-835 TVGPLKRG
+835 TVGPLKPG
-843 FASHW
+843 LASHW
-848 LGGFNDGV
+848 LGGFTNGV
-856 LTITGT
+856 FTTTGT

>member
-1 MLIDPNEIQ
+1 
-10 TTDRGSDKFAAL
+10 
-22 SINPYGGS
+22 
-30 VIIGGSDGDSVHHES
+30 
-45 ANFVFENTQNNGH
+45 
-58 VRFSNQVAANYIQ
+58 
-71 SGYSGAVNSAKDLR
+71 
-85 FGPVLTAGKTWMA
+85 
-98 ITKDGNI
+98 
-105 GIGTTKPANKLAITN
+105 
-120 PGDIGMLSNPTQGGI
+120 
-135 VIQDQEA
+135 
-142 YNRGAKLYIDANEI
+142 
-156 QTVHD
+156 
-161 GQIFP
+161 
-166 LIINPYGGNVRLGG
+166 
-180 HDGNFGSGA
+180 
-189 TASFDFIVPTVQK
+189 
-202 GYMRFT
+202 
-208 PDTNAN
+208 
-214 YIQSGYSGTTNSA
+214 
-227 KDLRFGPV
+227 
-235 NTSNSHMVLT
+235 MVLT

-352 KGNLGALGGERSQ
+352 KGNLGAFGGERSQ
-365 LFCNNGYIS
+365 LFCNNGYTS

-414 VYTHKAI
+414 VHTHQAI

-436 GTVQVSGSEEKI
+436 GTVEASGPEEKI
-448 SQTCNAGHSWNGSQC
+448 SQTCNAGYSWNGSQC
-463 VAGGDPK
+463 VAGGDPQ

-484 IQVVTLTPGVDKIP
+484 IRVVTIAPGVDKIP

-504 TMYKLSSGTYE
+504 TMYRLSSGTYE

-602 IDFDYVSNSKID
+602 ISFYNVSNSKID

-620 IKNTSSAVNG
+620 IKSTSDAVSG
-630 IHLRNDSNNNTLT
+630 IRLNN
-643 NIAISNISSSSS
+643 SSS
-655 ASSSGIDLRGSSNIL
+655 NTF

-679 SSSSYSSSFGID
+679 SSSSYSYGINLGGNSNTFTNITISNISSSSPHYLYSYGIN
-691 LNGSSNTLTNITIS
+691 LGGSNNTLTNITISNISSSGTSSYGINLGGNSNTLTNITIS
-705 NISSSYYSSSYGI
+705 NISSSSYSYGI
-718 HLGGSSNTL
+718 DLGGNSNTF
-727 TNITISNIFSSASP
+727 TNITISNLSSYHSSFGIDLKRSSNTFTNITISNLSAS
-741 SFGIRFGS
+741 SSSGIRFGS

-760 YSKQYGISVEN
+760 YSKHYGISVEN

-784 KNSQAGI
+784 KN
-791 QMDGSNTTFSNV
+791 
-803 YSYANGGAGIA
+803 
-814 GNGGSNF
+814 
-821 YYDKLVIFGNAGSN
+821 
-835 TVGPLKRG
+835 
-843 FASHW
+843 
-848 LGGFNDGV
+848 
-856 LTITGT
+856 
-862 FGAAWAIAPT
+862 
-872 NVTGFNINT
+872 
-881 VGAQTGL
+881 
-888 TWPATV
+888 
-894 NWTFGANIPKQM
+894 
-906 APVIASDCTLSATST
+906 
-921 TKCRPTFGGTTTYN
+921 
-935 AAKKIGER
+935 

>member
-1 MLIDPNEIQ
+1 M
-10 TTDRGSDKFAAL
+10 A
-22 SINPYGGS
+22 
-30 VIIGGSDGDSVHHES
+30 IGGSDGDTAKHQH
-45 ANFVFENTQNNGH
+45 ANFVFENTQNNGQ
-58 VRFSNQVAANYIQ
+58 VRFTNEVEANYIQ
-71 SGYSGAVNSAKDLR
+71 SGYSGVVNSAKDLR
-85 FGPVLTAGKTWMA
+85 FGPVWTAKTWMA

-318 YPVAALTNGNN
+318 YPVVALTNGNN

-365 LFCNNGYIS
+365 LFCNNGYTS

-436 GTVQVSGSEEKI
+436 GTVQKSGSEEKI
-448 SQTCNAGHSWNGSQC
+448 SQTCNAGYSWNGSQC
-463 VAGGDPK
+463 VAGGDPQ

-484 IQVVTLTPGVDKIP
+484 IQVVTIAPGVDKIP

-553 EKSNAV
+553 AKSNAV

-589 IQKSNLENATQSG
+589 IQKSNLENATRSG
-602 IDFDYVSNSKID
+602 IDFENVSNSKID
-614 KVEIKE
+614 KVGIKE
-620 IKNTSSAVNG
+620 IQSTSNAVNG
-630 IHLRNDSNNNTLT
+630 IQLSSSNNNTLTNITISNLSSASHSYGIYLNGSSHTLTNITISNLSSSYSSSSGINVYSGSSNTLTNIIISNISASDSSSGINLSGSNNIFTNITISNISSSYYYSSYYSSGMDLNGSSNTLT
-643 NIAISNISSSSS
+643 NIAISNISS
-655 ASSSGIDLRGSSNIL
+655 
-670 TNITISNIS
+670 
-679 SSSSYSSSFGID
+679 
-691 LNGSSNTLTNITIS
+691 
-705 NISSSYYSSSYGI
+705 
-718 HLGGSSNTL
+718 
-727 TNITISNIFSSASP
+727 SP

-760 YSKQYGISVEN
+760 YSKHSGISVQN

-784 KNSQAGI
+784 KN
-791 QMDGSNTTFSNV
+791 
-803 YSYANGGAGIA
+803 
-814 GNGGSNF
+814 
-821 YYDKLVIFGNAGSN
+821 
-835 TVGPLKRG
+835 
-843 FASHW
+843 
-848 LGGFNDGV
+848 
-856 LTITGT
+856 
-862 FGAAWAIAPT
+862 
-872 NVTGFNINT
+872 
-881 VGAQTGL
+881 
-888 TWPATV
+888 
-894 NWTFGANIPKQM
+894 
-906 APVIASDCTLSATST
+906 
-921 TKCRPTFGGTTTYN
+921 
-935 AAKKIGER
+935 